1 MNILIYKEQYMIKTI
16 SVLATLT
23 LLTACVPRSNSFDK
37 NDYFTSE
44 SMFET
49 ICLDGVEYWI
59 RAAHH
64 RSYLAPRIDP
74 KTMMPVAC
82 RAR

>member
-1 MNILIYKEQYMIKTI
+1 MIKTI
-16 SVLATLT
+16 SVLTALT
-23 LLTACVPRSNSFDK
+23 LLTACGPGPNSFDK

-59 RAAHH
+59 RATHYK
-64 RSYLAPRIDP
+64 SYLAPRIDP
-74 KTMMPVAC
+74 KTMMPSAC
-82 RAR
+82 RTR